1 MVQLVPM
8 TEAEFQIYL
17 QRAIIEY
24 ADEKVKAGNWQAS
37 EAMQRSEQELKQL
50 LPDGVKTQDQ
60 HLYSIMDETL
70 ARPVGMVWVA
80 AQGQGAR
87 PYAFI
92 YDLRVDDPF
101 RRKGYGTQAMRALE
115 GKVKELGLNKISLH
129 VFAHNSAAIRLYE
142 KMGYEVTNLFMAK
155 EL

>member
-17 QRAIIEY
+17 QRAIKEY

-37 EAMQRSEQELKQL
+37 E
-50 LPDGVKTQDQ
+50 
-60 HLYSIMDETL
+60 
-70 ARPVGMVWVA
+70 
-80 AQGQGAR
+80 
-87 PYAFI
+87 
-92 YDLRVDDPF
+92 
-101 RRKGYGTQAMRALE
+101 AMRALE

-142 KMGYEVTNLFMAK
+142 KVGYEVTNLFMAK
-155 EL
+155 EC